1 MNDYQAL
8 ADIRRNEDAV
18 KSLLDK
24 YGRYRYAWMILNSIN
39 AVIVCVC
46 LIDVVEKDVRLLT
59 LLYLLT
65 LFFKQVER

>member
-8 ADIRRNEDAV
+8 ADIRRNKDAV

-24 YGRYRYAWMILNSIN
+24 YGRHRYFRLQRQDDLEQYQRRNSLR
-39 AVIVCVC
+39 VFDV
-46 LIDVVEKDVRLLT
+46 DVVEKDVRSLT

-65 LFFKQVER
+65 LLF